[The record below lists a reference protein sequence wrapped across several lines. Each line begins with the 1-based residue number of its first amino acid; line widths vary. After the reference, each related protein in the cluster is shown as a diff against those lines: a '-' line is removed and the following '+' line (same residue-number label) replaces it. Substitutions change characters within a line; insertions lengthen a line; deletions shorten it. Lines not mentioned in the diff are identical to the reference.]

1 MHACLVLFQMT
12 VYLGRRDFVD
22 HVDHV
27 DPVDGVVLVDPELL
41 KGKKVFVLLTC
52 AFRYGQEDMDMAGV
66 PFRRDLYQSR
76 VQVFPAHDNKPITK
90 LQENLMKKLGKT
102 SYPFYFEF
110 PDNLPCSVSLQPAA
124 DHKEKCCGVDFEV
137 LAFCTDNLEEKIRK
151 RNSVR
156 LMIRKVQYAP
166 DKTGLQPKAETHR
179 QFMMSEKPLCLA
191 ASLEKEIFYHG
202 EPITVNV
209 TVTNESNK
217 HVKSITVSA
226 EQNANVVLYSND
238 NYCEAVAVEE
248 TNEQVPPNCTVTK
261 IYTILPLLAANREK
275 HGIALDGKL
284 KHEDTNLASTTLTKE
299 GLTKEVCGI
308 LVSYY
313 IKVKLTVSGILGN
326 LIASDVA
333 VQLPFKLMHPN
344 PNNQAGKGV
353 QFEHFNRERQH
364 VQKIVCIRE

>member
-1 MHACLVLFQMT
+1 MERKGRGFALNSGWTQERVGQSFLSRPLIGEYCQDKLLTEVLEKHGVGNDGLLQVMT
-12 VYLGRRDFVD
+12 QCIL
-22 HVDHV
+22 
-27 DPVDGVVLVDPELL
+27 DGVVLVDPELL

-124 DHKEKCCGVDFEV
+124 DHKEKVR
-137 LAFCTDNLEEKIRK
+137 LELSVAKTYCL
-151 RNSVR
+151 NSVR

-248 TNEQVPPNCTVTK
+248 TK
-261 IYTILPLLAANREK
+261 
-275 HGIALDGKL
+275 
-284 KHEDTNLASTTLTKE
+284 TKE

-313 IKVKLTVSGILGN
+313 IKVKLTVSG
-326 LIASDVA
+326 
-333 VQLPFKLMHPN
+333 
-344 PNNQAGKGV
+344 
-353 QFEHFNRERQH
+353 
-364 VQKIVCIRE
+364 

>member
-1 MHACLVLFQMT
+1 
-12 VYLGRRDFVD
+12 
-22 HVDHV
+22 
-27 DPVDGVVLVDPELL
+27 DGVVLVDPELL

-124 DHKEKCCGVDFEV
+124 DHKEKIAKVNHDI
-137 LAFCTDNLEEKIRK
+137 LSIKTKILDK
-151 RNSVR
+151 KIHMPNSVR

-248 TNEQVPPNCTVTK
+248 TNDCVPHLVSFPPIFLMLQALRPQRRKRGVSSSS
-261 IYTILPLLAANREK
+261 YT
-275 HGIALDGKL
+275 
-284 KHEDTNLASTTLTKE
+284 STHCIHSTLLTKE

-344 PNNQAGKGV
+344 PNNQA
-353 QFEHFNRERQH
+353 
-364 VQKIVCIRE
+364 